1 MHKDAEQRVYD
12 NMFGKRNNQNRGK
25 KQENVHVRQSPF
37 PQGMASFTL
46 DKIVFIR
53 LPIKSKT
60 LFLNKKDSFIRLN
73 INNSATL
80 FLRKLLLNILKDDL
94 S

>member
-37 PQGMASFTL
+37 QQGMASFTL
-46 DKIVFIR
+46 DKILFI
-53 LPIKSKT
+53 
-60 LFLNKKDSFIRLN
+60 
-73 INNSATL
+73 
-80 FLRKLLLNILKDDL
+80 
-94 S
+94 